1 MSQRSHWSAV
11 IFLSCVAVTGCS
23 SESKSDAPGG
33 TGNGNGDPSMQGQP
47 NGNTG
52 APSGNTS
59 ANPAAGTGGSSGSS
73 NPSSGGTQ
81 MNNPGAGN
89 GSANNGGAAG
99 AAMMPDD
106 TSIDP
111 KDPKTP
117 FNKLPANC
125 VGFKVEGLKNS
136 PGGSTLPNTCAPFDG
151 WLNNPYAIR
160 CIDADPTFK
169 SGFIGDEYCILP
181 PDPKLGMQVRVGPTS
196 YDDPAAT
203 KDFILQPDQEVN
215 TFYYIKSP
223 NDQPVYYYR
232 TNWRMRQ
239 GSHHMIIT
247 LPTTDQPDGW
257 VGQGAG
263 FDGIGAGGGSNFG
276 GAQRT
281 DVDRPEGTLD
291 VPPENVG
298 LGGQLAAHQQ
308 FSFNLHHMDFLKE
321 PILREAWVNIWF
333 MDQKDVTKPMTGIS
347 LFGNPADMNIAPGEH
362 QALEY
367 MCSIPEDTR
376 IITLLGHR
384 HASTDR
390 FGVWVIR
397 GGEKTDVYESFD
409 WEDIPTYQYD
419 SISKNPVPN
428 VDMKVDGASSGVLE
442 LKAGDE
448 LHFLCDVTNHQDQA
462 LRFANEVFTGE
473 MCILFGSYTGGK
485 MCSSSTRV
493 Q

>member
-1 MSQRSHWSAV
+1 MIQRPHWNAV
-11 IFLSCVAVTGCS
+11 LFVSCVAIGACS
-23 SESKSDAPGG
+23 SSSKDDQ
-33 TGNGNGDPSMQGQP
+33 TGDGAQTKTGAQGQP
-47 NGNTG
+47 NGSTG
-52 APSGNTS
+52 APTGSNSGT
-59 ANPAAGTGGSSGSS
+59 PAAGNGGSSGGS
-73 NPSSGGTQ
+73 NTGGSKDNQAGASGSNTD
-81 MNNPGAGN
+81 N
-89 GSANNGGAAG
+89 GSAG
-99 AAMMPDD
+99 AAMKPDD
-106 TSIDP
+106 TNTSTDP

-125 VGFKVEGLKNS
+125 VGFKVEGLTNS

-160 CIDADPTFK
+160 CIDADPKFS
-169 SGFIGDEYCILP
+169 SGYIGDEYCILP

-196 YDDPAAT
+196 YTDPAAT
-203 KDFILQPDQEVN
+203 KDFVLQPDQEVN
-215 TFYYIKSP
+215 TFYYLKSP
-223 NDQPVYYYR
+223 NDQPVWYYR

-257 VGQGAG
+257 VQAGAG
-263 FDGIGAGGGSNFG
+263 FDGIGMGGGNFG

-308 FSFNLHHMDFLKE
+308 FSFNLHHMDFFKE

-333 MDQKDVTKPMTGIS
+333 MDKADVTKPMTGLS
-347 LFGNPADMNIAPGEH
+347 LFGNPSDVNIAPGEH

-367 MCSIPEDTR
+367 MCSIPQDTR

-390 FGVWVIR
+390 FGVWVMR
-397 GGEKTDVYESFD
+397 GGEKTDIYESFD

-419 SISKNPVPN
+419 SVSKNPVP
-428 VDMKVDGASSGVLE
+428 DLDKKIDGASSGVLE

-462 LRFANEVFTGE
+462 LRFANQVFTGE
-473 MCILFGSYTGGK
+473 MCILFGSYTGGS
-485 MCSSSTRV
+485 MCSFSTRV